1 MILKRLPRLVIVT
14 KKFSKEFANR
24 SLSTSSAGPDGLSFS
39 SFNGLIVSHLALKV
53 APQETHSIVLKKKVT
68 TTY

>member
-1 MILKRLPRLVIVT
+1 VFMKAQKIH
-14 KKFSKEFANR
+14 SKEFADR
-24 SLSTSSAGPDGLSFS
+24 SLWEAGAGPDALNSPS
-39 SFNGLIVSHLALKV
+39 YNGLIVSHLALKV